1 MCVRRHIRWDFSFR
15 SNLLS
20 NHTTYPR
27 ILQTHHKTP
36 CRVVSFL
43 ARYVYLFH

>member
-1 MCVRRHIRWDFSFR
+1 MHVRRHIRWDFSFR
-15 SNLLS
+15 SNWLS

-43 ARYVYLFH
+43 AHNVYLFH